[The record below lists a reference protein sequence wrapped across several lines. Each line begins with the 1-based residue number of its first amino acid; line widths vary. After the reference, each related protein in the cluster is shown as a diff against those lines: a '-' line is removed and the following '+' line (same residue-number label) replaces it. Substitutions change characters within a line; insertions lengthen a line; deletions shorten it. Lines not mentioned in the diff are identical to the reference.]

1 MISFFFH
8 VHLLRMLHP
17 KLVSD
22 HGQEEDRVDSGND
35 NGSEKSWS
43 AEAEK
48 DNEVDSCDHRS
59 DSSSKSDAGS
69 KDSSSKSDAGNK
81 DSSSKSD
88 AGNKDSSSK
97 SDAGNKDSSSKSDDG
112 NKDSSSK
119 SDDGNK
125 DSGSKSDAGNKDSS
139 SKSDDGN
146 KDSSSKSDAGN
157 KDRESTSSSEG
168 VDGNETTKPRE
179 QDPGSARRTAVDLS
193 KLKKDS
199 LRRYCRKFNLMRV
212 TRTSSKEEMLRVVKH
227 HFESVL
233 RVDEEEEIVNFIHA
247 TSPKSPSSD

>member
-1 MISFFFH
+1 MG
-8 VHLLRMLHP
+8 VRMVATRTTRTRTP
-17 KLVSD
+17 IQTSRA
-22 HGQEEDRVDSGND
+22 EEDRVDSGND

-97 SDAGNKDSSSKSDDG
+97 SDDG

-119 SDDGNK
+119 SD
-125 DSGSKSDAGNKDSS
+125 AGKKDSS

-247 TSPKSPSSD
+247 TIPKSPSSD